1 MLPELRASERFGHVV
16 SFHLVGWAVL
26 YYHIAFADLVGD
38 KEIPI
43 VDGDVEP
50 PSSLIRLPRIFTRA
64 RRATN
69 VFYRMFDGRKAA
81 KVPEDGRFCS
91 YEGTSNILIGQW
103 LYTCDETLSGK
114 QCIFLGVGTILP

>member
-43 VDGDVEP
+43 VDVPG
-50 PSSLIRLPRIFTRA
+50 SLAHALLAICFQFNSTGVVLE
-64 RRATN
+64 N
-69 VFYRMFDGRKAA
+69 DSG
-81 KVPEDGRFCS
+81 FCW
-91 YEGTSNILIGQW
+91 IA
-103 LYTCDETLSGK
+103 
-114 QCIFLGVGTILP
+114 